1 MNENIKC
8 EMVGMLNDEISKH
21 QFECTRRVYGTDGLC
36 PTLVVCGGGGQNTKI
51 IEPAAVRMVQTEDGK
66 KLRKAYESG
75 QITHGFNE
83 HRKAEPRT
91 DGITGAITTVEKDS
105 MVFEPTSCAIR
116 GRKMNDKWEQQLEIG
131 GEESNS
137 LTTVEK
143 DSAVIEPKVRIRYLT
158 ERERFRLM
166 GVHDEDF
173 ERVAKNQSRS
183 SLCHLSGDSIVVDVL
198 MRIFAKMK
206 SDG

>member
-1 MNENIKC
+1 
-8 EMVGMLNDEISKH
+8 MVAMLSGETR
-21 QFECTRRVYGTDGLC
+21 FESTRRVYGTDGLC

-51 IEPAAVRMVQTEDGK
+51 IEPAAVRMVRTEDGE
-66 KLRKAYESG
+66 KLRKAYENG
-75 QITHGFNE
+75 QIKHGFNE
-83 HRKAEPRT
+83 YRKAEPRT
-91 DGITGAITTVEKDS
+91 DGITGVITTVEK
-105 MVFEPTSCAIR
+105 SCAIR

-131 GEESNS
+131 GGESNS

>member
-1 MNENIKC
+1 
-8 EMVGMLNDEISKH
+8 MV
-21 QFECTRRVYGTDGLC
+21 R
-36 PTLVVCGGGGQNTKI
+36 
-51 IEPAAVRMVQTEDGK
+51 TEDGK
-66 KLRKAYESG
+66 KLRKAYENG
-75 QITHGFNE
+75 QIKHGFNE
-83 HRKAEPRT
+83 YRKGEPRT

-105 MVFEPTSCAIR
+105 MVF
-116 GRKMNDKWEQQLEIG
+116 
-131 GEESNS
+131 
-137 LTTVEK
+137 
-143 DSAVIEPKVRIRYLT
+143 EPKVRIRYLT

>member
-1 MNENIKC
+1 
-8 EMVGMLNDEISKH
+8 
-21 QFECTRRVYGTDGLC
+21 
-36 PTLVVCGGGGQNTKI
+36 
-51 IEPAAVRMVQTEDGK
+51 
-66 KLRKAYESG
+66 
-75 QITHGFNE
+75 
-83 HRKAEPRT
+83 
-91 DGITGAITTVEKDS
+91 
-105 MVFEPTSCAIR
+105 
-116 GRKMNDKWEQQLEIG
+116 MNDKWEQQLEIG

-206 SDG
+206 SDGQP

>member
-8 EMVGMLNDEISKH
+8 EMVGMLSGKTH
-21 QFECTRRVYGTDGLC
+21 FESTRRVYGTDGLC

-51 IEPAAVRMVQTEDGK
+51 IEPAAVRMVRTEDGK

-75 QITHGFNE
+75 EITHGFNE

-91 DGITGAITTVEKDS
+91 DGITGVLTTVEKDS
-105 MVFEPTSCAIR
+105 MIFEPASCAII
-116 GRKMNDKWEQQLEIG
+116 GRKMEQEYEQQLEIG
-131 GEESNS
+131 GDTSNC
-137 LTTVEK
+137 LTTAEK
-143 DSAVIEPKVRIRYLT
+143 DSAVIEPKIRIRYLT
-158 ERERFRLM
+158 EKERFRLM